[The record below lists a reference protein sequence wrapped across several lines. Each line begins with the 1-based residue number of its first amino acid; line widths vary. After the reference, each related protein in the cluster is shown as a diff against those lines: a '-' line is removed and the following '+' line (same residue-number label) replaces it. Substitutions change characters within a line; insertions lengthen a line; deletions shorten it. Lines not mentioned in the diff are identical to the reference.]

1 MSSAESC
8 FVTGQMQTQGLCG
21 ASRFRA
27 PGWVVLAGGRGWKE
41 ERSLGRWSLSVGT
54 RALWGSHMPSLP

>member
-1 MSSAESC
+1 
-8 FVTGQMQTQGLCG
+8 MQTQGLCG

-27 PGWVVLAGGRGWKE
+27 PGWVVVAGGRGWKE
-41 ERSLGRWSLSVGT
+41 DRSLGRWSLSVGT